1 MAVRPDVRARAVG
14 LIPHHQGV
22 PARIRFDQRRR
33 ARGIGRATAAVAFGT
48 GGRVRLTNTSRISWM
63 QRTRYR
69 DIMFS
74 LHHHE

>member
-1 MAVRPDVRARAVG
+1 
-14 LIPHHQGV
+14 
-22 PARIRFDQRRR
+22 
-33 ARGIGRATAAVAFGT
+33 
-48 GGRVRLTNTSRISWM
+48 LTNTSTISWM